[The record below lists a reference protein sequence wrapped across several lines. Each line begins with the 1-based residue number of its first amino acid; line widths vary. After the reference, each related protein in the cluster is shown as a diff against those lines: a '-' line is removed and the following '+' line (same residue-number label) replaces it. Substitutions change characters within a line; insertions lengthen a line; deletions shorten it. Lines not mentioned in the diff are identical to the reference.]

1 MKKTVTVVFSI
12 EGTETLSVLI
22 PEEVDIS
29 NPDCPVLEEA
39 IHKAIEDGEFNS
51 LALEPHLDSIVEIE
65 RDW

>member
-29 NPDCPVLEEA
+29 NPDCSILEEA
-39 IHKAIEDGEFNS
+39 IHKAIEEDDFDS
-51 LALEPHLDSIVEIE
+51 LALEPHLGSIVEIE